1 MLRTTHLIKLKIIN
15 KWRKLIALVPQDIFL
30 LDDSIINNIIFDD
43 EQKNIDLNSIRKAC
57 KIAQIDDFIQSCPL
71 KYNTIVG
78 EKGIR
83 LSGGQ
88 KQRIGIARAIYK
100 NPQIL
105 FLDEATSAL
114 DEFTEKKVIDSLVN
128 EKKLKTIFMISH
140 RLSTL
145 DYCNKLIE
153 IKDQKIYQIK

>member
-1 MLRTTHLIKLKIIN
+1 M
-15 KWRKLIALVPQDIFL
+15 
-30 LDDSIINNIIFDD
+30 
-43 EQKNIDLNSIRKAC
+43 
-57 KIAQIDDFIQSCPL
+57 
-71 KYNTIVG
+71 VG

-88 KQRIGIARAIYK
+88 KQRIGLARAIYK

-145 DYCNKLIE
+145 DYCNRLIE
-153 IKDQKIYQIK
+153 VKDQKIYKKK